1 MSDSF
6 TLKFEYK
13 GVPHILYV
21 ETFHQQFK
29 TVYKVVVAEQEIIF
43 EPDEEGYVRAVAT
56 KPLHNQLQTI
66 DLELLHHIAGLI
78 VEQIN

>member
-21 ETFHQQFK
+21 ETLHQQFK

-43 EPDEEGYVRAVAT
+43 EPDEEGYVRAVAS
-56 KPLHNQLQTI
+56 KPLHNQLQSI